1 MPLSLQ
7 HAPASSVGI
16 ACISQGSNIMRMPAP
31 REFEHQTVVWSP
43 RHISCIMR
51 RYAASHVHTTADY
64 ALASQWEREQAVQQ
78 RHDREREEA
87 QRRAATEAHRAALRH
102 DRWQHRS
109 MTETSLHER
118 TAPIAMSLGL
128 CCLQGPKVQLKRTEL
143 IDDTDAGGVV

>member
-1 MPLSLQ
+1 MQ
-7 HAPASSVGI
+7 HRTCTLLIDKV
-16 ACISQGSNIMRMPAP
+16 
-31 REFEHQTVVWSP
+31 
-43 RHISCIMR
+43 
-51 RYAASHVHTTADY
+51 
-64 ALASQWEREQAVQQ
+64 LASQWEREQAVRQQ
-78 RHDREREEA
+78 QGREREDV

-143 IDDTDAGGVV
+143 IDDTMLGVSCSAAESQASIVPQPCHCVEFSE